1 MSTATL
7 TAIGSPD
14 RPGRGGA
21 CDEVALLRQAYGD
34 LLCAT
39 QAALAADAAG
49 MANPFGWLR
58 DALTPEQLP
67 RPGARPSDFV
77 PLDAQDATWGRW

>member
-7 TAIGSPD
+7 TTTGTPD
-14 RPGRGGA
+14 GPGRGGVG
-21 CDEVALLRQAYGD
+21 DEVALLRQQLGD
-34 LLCAT
+34 LLCAV

-58 DALTPEQLP
+58 DALTHEQLP
-67 RPGARPSDFV
+67 GPGARPSDFV
-77 PLDAQDATWGRW
+77 PLDAQDAAWGRW